1 METAVA
7 PLLSPEENPQP
18 AKKSLFSLK
27 ALGAF
32 LLGALVLLGCLCGL
46 FALAASAV
54 PSSPLYLLG
63 QVTQEDIDRL
73 QEVDDFLAQQE
84 ETWDRLK
91 FLVYEEEAIMAWE
104 SHALKGVIQ
113 IEIRVFDRPYHWAEL
128 RSSYTEKAFQE
139 QWYPNYP
146 DLELQQ
152 QCATPTI
159 HLFVLRATF
168 DRKPYTVLHWA
179 IERDNQRLEDTTLV
193 LPQARKDRLQDYA
206 AGLVPDLSLCR

>member
-1 METAVA
+1 M
-7 PLLSPEENPQP
+7 
-18 AKKSLFSLK
+18 
-27 ALGAF
+27 
-32 LLGALVLLGCLCGL
+32 LLGCLCGL
-46 FALAASAV
+46 LVLLAPADQP
-54 PSSPLYLLG
+54 PSLYLLG
-63 QVTQEDIDRL
+63 KITQEDIDPI
-73 QEVDDFLAQQE
+73 QAVDDFLAQQE
-84 ETWDRLK
+84 ETWERLK
-91 FLVYEEEAIMAWE
+91 LLVHEDEALMAWE
-104 SHALKGVIQ
+104 SASLSGVIQ
-113 IEIRVFDRPYHWAEL
+113 IQIRVFDKAYHWVDL
-128 RSSYTEKAFQE
+128 RPSYTEQAFQE
-139 QWYPNYP
+139 VWYPNYP